1 MFPGCT
7 IPGKIPGKIPGNFP
21 GTVLKTLHSAYDILA
36 LQPRNKAVASMPKD
50 VVCHLRKGFALKL
63 TAPLRAEA
71 AV

>member
-1 MFPGCT
+1 MLLAHESG
-7 IPGKIPGKIPGNFP
+7 
-21 GTVLKTLHSAYDILA
+21 SILA